1 MRKPDTAGGYTPGHL
16 EAVRG
21 ACLASDLTAKERR
34 LLKAALEEEK
44 RQRARR
50 RVTGRE

>member
-1 MRKPDTAGGYTPGHL
+1 MMASL
-16 EAVRG
+16 EFIEAP
-21 ACLASDLTAKERR
+21 AFTETSDLTAKERR

-50 RVTGRE
+50 RVARRE

>member
-1 MRKPDTAGGYTPGHL
+1 MQIWFLTLYGKDET
-16 EAVRG
+16 
-21 ACLASDLTAKERR
+21 SDLTAKEKR

-50 RVTGRE
+50 RVARRE